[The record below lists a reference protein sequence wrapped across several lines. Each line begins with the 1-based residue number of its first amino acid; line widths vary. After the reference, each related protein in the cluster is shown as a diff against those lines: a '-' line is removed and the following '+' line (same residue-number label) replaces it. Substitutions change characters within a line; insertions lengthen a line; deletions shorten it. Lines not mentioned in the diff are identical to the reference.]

1 MLQRDEP
8 DIISVV
14 YSGDVD
20 ATKEQILEKVKVSI
34 R

>member
-1 MLQRDEP
+1 MLQREEP

-20 ATKEQILEKVKVSI
+20 VTKEQILEKVKVSS